1 MEASAFPTSGAA
13 KADFPPKA
21 EQIVEEEVITA
32 ATDAVRKDVNI
43 QDLLEAGLHFGHQ
56 TKRWNPKMKR
66 YIFGE
71 RNGIYIIDL
80 AQSLDKLMEARQ
92 FIYDTVARGRKLLM
106 VGTKKQAQE
115 PIREAAE
122 KLKMPYIVNRWLG
135 GTLTNNKTIR
145 QSVKRMRGLEKLEE
159 DGTIND
165 LPKKEVAKI
174 RRELAKMQFNL
185 SGIADMDQLPGAMF
199 VVDVARE
206 SIAVAE
212 ANKLKIPVIAMIDT
226 NCNPDPIDY
235 PIPGNDDAIRAIRL
249 IVDTISTTIQQAS
262 NEYAKVAAEEA
273 RRRAQEEAEAAARAK
288 AAEEER
294 KAREEEEKKARA
306 EALEKQKA
314 EAAKAAAAK
323 EAEDKA
329 KAEAKPETK
338 PAEAKSAE
346 KKADKSAEKAAEKPA
361 EPKAEPK
368 TEPKAEAKAEAAKA
382 EPAAEKKV
390 EAKAETKT
398 EEKPA
403 AKAEPKAEAKP
414 AEKPA
419 EPKAEKKAEPKA
431 AEKPAPK
438 ADEKKVDKP
447 AEPKAAE
454 KAEPKAEAKTEAKPE
469 AKSAEKP
476 AEPKADDKA
485 EQAKKK

>member
-1 MEASAFPTSGAA
+1 MVSTG
-13 KADFPPKA
+13 
-21 EQIVEEEVITA
+21 
-32 ATDAVRKDVNI
+32 AVRTDVTVR
-43 QDLLEAGLHFGHQ
+43 DLLEAGLHFGHQ

-346 KKADKSAEKAAEKPA
+346 KVADKPAEKAAEKPA
-361 EPKAEPK
+361 
-368 TEPKAEAKAEAAKA
+368 EPKAEAKAEAAKA

-398 EEKPA
+398 EEKPV

-419 EPKAEKKAEPKA
+419 EPKAEKKAEPKSA
-431 AEKPAPK
+431 DKPAPKAETK

-485 EQAKKK
+485 EQAKK